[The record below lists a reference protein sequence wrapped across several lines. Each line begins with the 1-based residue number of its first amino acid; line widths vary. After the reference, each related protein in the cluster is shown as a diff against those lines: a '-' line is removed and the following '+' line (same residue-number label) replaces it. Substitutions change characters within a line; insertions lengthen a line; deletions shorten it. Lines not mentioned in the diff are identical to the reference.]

1 MTGRGGADCVPTL
14 CASYEQLDTAR
25 RARGRYLRV
34 STMGSDNPKGA
45 VAPLRAAARYGRYA
59 AIISV
64 CLVLMVTL
72 FTHPHIDPK
81 SVPVA
86 VTPRR
91 AGATGEGRQ
100 GTLASMQGVKNAVSG
115 LKTKLQDVAAEYPKL
130 GDVGALHETTMPR
143 KKKGVMSHNA
153 RVLERAEV
161 GRMGKV
167 LDDEETVEEKADE
180 VIMDDETK
188 DDQTI
193 EDETLDDETLE
204 DSQFDAENDDEESD
218 ELEES
223 TNDDDEETETSE
235 EAEEASDDD
244 DDDDD
249 DTTDDPKPEGLYTLS
264 ALDMD
269 SAEVDLSYAAGKV
282 TLVTNVASE

>member
-1 MTGRGGADCVPTL
+1 
-14 CASYEQLDTAR
+14 
-25 RARGRYLRV
+25 
-34 STMGSDNPKGA
+34 
-45 VAPLRAAARYGRYA
+45 
-59 AIISV
+59 
-64 CLVLMVTL
+64 
-72 FTHPHIDPK
+72 
-81 SVPVA
+81 
-86 VTPRR
+86 
-91 AGATGEGRQ
+91 
-100 GTLASMQGVKNAVSG
+100 MQGVKNAVSG

-249 DTTDDPKPEGLYTLS
+249 TTDDPKPEGLYTLS